1 MGWQG
6 IQGIGDSVDKILE
19 IKLEVDP
26 SARGVELKRKQAELV
41 NLLPLI
47 NEAKD
52 RYALVVSARK
62 ARIADL
68 EAEATLETVRSEDF
82 KLTKSTVQSKVLK
95 AMVRTF
101 EYYVDYQEVLDKNS
115 PAEKDEGTIRTTIS
129 IEEHLLGLDNMYWN
143 KARSKAEELVQ
154 LLWVCRSGL
163 SFDKED
169 MAHGSSQ

>member
-1 MGWQG
+1 M
-6 IQGIGDSVDKILE
+6 DKILE
-19 IKLEVDP
+19 ITLEVDP

-47 NEAKD
+47 NESKD

-68 EAEATLETVRSEDF
+68 EAEATLETVRSDDF
-82 KLTKSTVQSKVLK
+82 KLTKSTVQAKVMK
-95 AMVRTF
+95 ALVRLF
-101 EYYVDYQEVLDKNS
+101 EYSVDYQEVLDKNS
-115 PAEKDEGTIRTTIS
+115 PAMRDGETITTTIS
-129 IEEHLLGLDNMYWN
+129 TEEHLLGLDNMYWN
-143 KARSKAEELVQ
+143 KARSKAEEVVQ

-169 MAHGSSQ
+169 MSHGSSQ